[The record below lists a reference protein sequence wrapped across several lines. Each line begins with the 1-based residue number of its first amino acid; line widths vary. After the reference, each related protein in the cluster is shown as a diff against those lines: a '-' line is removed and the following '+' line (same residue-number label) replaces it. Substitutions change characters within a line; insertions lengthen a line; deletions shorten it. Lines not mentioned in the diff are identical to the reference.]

1 MTTWRAALLL
11 LALLACKRDQPVL
24 PAPLVPPAPATAQ
37 PAPAPLSE
45 AQVKTLLDEWLA
57 AQNAGAFDRYEK
69 LYATKF
75 QGVRRSGPRT
85 VKLDRAGWMA
95 DRKRMFAKP
104 MTVAL
109 AEVEVVRGTA
119 MARAQ
124 FQQTW
129 ASGNYKDVGRK
140 QLVIVREG
148 DILRIAREEL
158 LDSRIVGHHRDLS
171 QALLLAE
178 DHGVI
183 LTTRPEE
190 AWAKGEVQPGKGE
203 FTAMRPVDVAALP
216 AEMAAWQKR
225 KVRLMGKASPLCEGE
240 IAGFSLVGRVTPHF
254 GTVQTWGGFNGLE
267 KPLPKWSAARIA
279 ADLWA
284 ESAGDGRVLV
294 GELAQECPGALW
306 AFDADKTAPV
316 AATADPIPAG
326 PLLEAAVRAYRRLP
340 LHAQIQNEFGA
351 QGAPWSADTEAR
363 TGAWRFAHPT
373 ATLVMVSAQRGG
385 CADPYG
391 DLTAIFRLT
400 GPDSAPR
407 LALLSAMSYGERAA
421 PLSAFDLDGDGTLE
435 ILFGPEG
442 LRKERG
448 LYQVAGDAYDRF
460 VLAQQPFHDCGC

>member
-1 MTTWRAALLL
+1 MTTSRAALLL
-11 LALLACKRDQPVL
+11 LALLACKRDQPAP
-24 PAPLVPPAPATAQ
+24 PAPLVPPAPAQ

-45 AQVKTLLDEWLA
+45 AQVKGLLDEWLA

-85 VKLDRAGWMA
+85 VKLDRAGWVA
-95 DRKRMFAKP
+95 DRRRMFAKP
-104 MTVAL
+104 MSVEL

-140 QLVIVREG
+140 QMVIVREG
-148 DILRIAREEL
+148 DVLRIAREEL

-171 QALLLAE
+171 QAVLLADE
-178 DHGVI
+178 AGVV
-183 LTTRPEE
+183 LSTRPEE

-203 FTAMRPVDVAALP
+203 FTALRPVDVAALP

-225 KVRLMGKASPLCEGE
+225 KVKLMGPAGPLCEGA
-240 IAGFSLVGRVTPHF
+240 ITGFSLVGRVTPHF
-254 GTVQTWGGFNGLE
+254 GTVQEWQGTEGGE
-267 KPLPKWSAARIA
+267 KWSAARIA
-279 ADLWA
+279 AELWTEA
-284 ESAGDGRVLV
+284 GGDGRVLV
-294 GELAQECPGALW
+294 GELAKTCTGALW
-306 AFDADKTAPV
+306 AFDAEKTAPV
-316 AATADPIPAG
+316 VAPATKIPPG
-326 PLLEAAVRAYRRLP
+326 PLLEAAVRAFRRLP

-351 QGAPWSADTEAR
+351 QAAPWSADAEAR

-448 LYQVAGDAYDRF
+448 LYQQAGDAYDRF